1 MFYVF
6 DCIASS
12 TFFNPTLTPSPPLC
26 TFSTRHHHRH
36 RHRHRIHY
44 ITITFHSTPLPNLE
58 KSIPVTRGDP
68 CPPYRSP
75 SYPGLLASLN
85 LFIAVNPLIFF
96 HNRPYTYLH
105 SSSLPILHIRL
116 PFLFFLN
123 LLRLFFLSFS
133 FILPSCFSMETAV
146 PVPPLQEKA
155 APRPYKCPYPL
166 CGRAFSR
173 LEHQATIFITLNEQR
188 ADRSSTYYIDSSHSH
203 SYGRETFRLHI
214 SILRET
220 FFTLRRT
227 YSSFPHSQ

>member
-1 MFYVF
+1 MKKIRIFITSVKTCKDGSTVIITTANIKAKVWQGESFNIAFFVFYVF

-58 KSIPVTRGDP
+58 KSIPVTRTLVPRTGRLLP
-68 CPPYRSP
+68 RTPRESRFIHSREPPYFFPQS
-75 SYPGLLASLN
+75 A
-85 LFIAVNPLIFF
+85 IQLIYIVHPFPYSIYDCLSSFSSIYFTFF
-96 HNRPYTYLH
+96 
-105 SSSLPILHIRL
+105 
-116 PFLFFLN
+116 
-123 LLRLFFLSFS
+123 SFS
-133 FILPSCFSMETAV
+133 FIPPSCFSMETAV

-173 LEHQATIFITLNEQR
+173 LEHQATIFIILKSNVL
-188 ADRSSTYYIDSSHSH
+188 IDH
-203 SYGRETFRLHI
+203 L
-214 SILRET
+214 
-220 FFTLRRT
+220 
-227 YSSFPHSQ
+227 